1 MISQTIGQGARVI
14 LRGIVWVLMTLH
26 VKPNHLTFLGFVTS
40 IWAAFVFASGHF
52 VSAGLVLILAGLFDM
67 VDGMVARTANT
78 ATPFGAFFDS
88 VMDRYSDL
96 IIYLGLIIYY
106 GQQDRSTYVV
116 LVSVAMMGSVLISY
130 TRARAECLI
139 PSCKV
144 GFLERPER
152 LVLLIIGSFYSMEPV
167 LWAIAVIG
175 NWTVIHRI
183 LHTRSQ
189 MRPSEPKPGQGGTSR
204 APAGSMRYLRGTW
217 RYDVVC
223 VVILGFIFLTPATV
237 FDGSL
242 FSRKQEPESP
252 KEIVPDPKKTQVQ
265 TINRGFPLPGP
276 VPAIPDG
283 VRHGLPSSPS
293 R

>member
-14 LRGIVWVLMTLH
+14 LRGIVWALMTLH
-26 VKPNHLTFLGFVTS
+26 IKPNHLTFLGFVTS

-96 IIYLGLIIYY
+96 IIYLGLIIHY
-106 GQQDRSTYVV
+106 GQQDRFTYVV
-116 LVSVAMMGSVLISY
+116 LVSIAMMGSVLISY

-189 MRPSEPKPGQGGTSR
+189 MRPSGSQRDRERPGQAPSR
-204 APAGSMRYLRGTW
+204 SMRYVRGTW

-223 VVILGFIFLTPATV
+223 VVILGFIFLTPPTV

-242 FSRKQEPESP
+242 FSKRQEPETP
-252 KEIVPDPKKTQVQ
+252 KEIVPDPKKNQVR
-265 TINRGFPLPGP
+265 TIDRGFLLPGP
-276 VPAIPDG
+276 DRPV
-283 VRHGLPSSPS
+283 S